1 MKQVAASLMLV
12 VVGVLV
18 AGSGGNAGEK
28 KDKKL
33 TGTITCAKCDLK
45 VDGQTKC
52 HTVVV
57 VKKGD
62 KETVYWF
69 DAKGS
74 KKYHGKVCTTP
85 MKGSVTGKISK
96 KDDKNIITVKSVE
109 FE

>member
-12 VVGVLV
+12 VVGALIVG
-18 AGSGGNAGEK
+18 AGDAGEK

-33 TGTITCAKCDLK
+33 TGTVTCAKCDLK

-52 HTVVV
+52 HTVIV

-62 KETVYWF
+62 AETVYWF
-69 DAKGS
+69 DEKGS
-74 KKYHGKVCTTP
+74 KKFHKEICTTP
-85 MKGSVTGKISK
+85 KKGSVTGVTSK
-96 KDDKNIITVKSVE
+96 KDDKHFIKVKSVE